1 MELRYLLLLYLSIV
15 TFIHSAQ
22 VTITGYAPQF
32 QNQQFHIWKYS
43 DFLSGSLQEI
53 QETVVNEEGIFTFKL
68 PIDQI
73 EKLVVGNMQLTG
85 YLYVQPKSR
94 YNIEFIADQPQHKS
108 YNIKEEVE
116 LTFLDLDSNDINY
129 KILGLHAWLDNNLA
143 DIFVERDN
151 NPGLY
156 ASKIIVLKK
165 MLYTDILLDTAAF
178 FSSFMRYTIAND
190 IDNQGFLGAP
200 STLEKYQLYLE
211 KSPIRYDNDVYMD
224 FFKSFYDQY
233 LSQIDS
239 KVSDELFAAFAANS
253 LNASDSILSTCPYLS
268 NPELR
273 SLVRIYI
280 LKQALSDDFL
290 PKSVIRSNLQHISA
304 NAVFPYHRL
313 IAANIC
319 SQVELIQVGN
329 TFIFDSLKGPN
340 ETVILSKVENKFIYL
355 HAFNPSNTNAI
366 NELAALKKLHK
377 AYGSKVE
384 FITIYVQKEILNS
397 TEKYAMESIEW
408 SRVGFTLNDPIWA
421 NLGIRTFPY
430 YILIDRDFN
439 VAASPALS
447 PTPNGKYETIEKTFF
462 DLSKP

>member
-1 MELRYLLLLYLSIV
+1 MELRYLLLLHLSIV

-22 VTITGYAPQF
+22 VTIIGYAPQF
-32 QNQQFHIWKYS
+32 QNQRFHVWKYK

-53 QETVVNEEGIFTFKL
+53 QETQVNDEGVFTVQL
-68 PIDQI
+68 PINQI
-73 EKLVVGNMQLTG
+73 QKLVVGNEKLTG
-85 YLYVQPKSR
+85 YLYVQPNSR
-94 YNIEFIADQPQHKS
+94 YNIEFIADHPQHNS
-108 YNIKEEVE
+108 YNLKEEVE
-116 LTFLDLDSNDINY
+116 FTFLDLDSNDINY
-129 KILGLHAWLDNNLA
+129 KILGLHAWLDNNFA
-143 DIFVERDN
+143 DMFVERDV

-156 ASKIIVLKK
+156 ASKITLLKK
-165 MLYTDILLDTAAF
+165 MLYKDVMSDTSVF
-178 FSSFMRYTIAND
+178 FSNFVRYTIAND
-190 IDNQGFLGAP
+190 IDNQRFLGAP

-211 KSPIRYDNDVYMD
+211 KSPILYDNDVYMD

-253 LNASDSILSTCPYLS
+253 LTASDSILSTCPYLS

-290 PKSVIRSNLQHISA
+290 PKSVIRSNLQGISTE
-304 NAVFPYHRL
+304 AVFPHHRM

-329 TFIFDSLKGPN
+329 TFILDTIKGPN
-340 ETVILSKVENKFIYL
+340 ETVILSKVKNKYIYL
-355 HAFNPSNTNAI
+355 HAFNPSNAYAI
-366 NELAALKKLHK
+366 NELAALKKLQK

-384 FITIYVQKEILNS
+384 FITIYVQKENLNS
-397 TEKYAMESIEW
+397 TEKHAMESIEW
-408 SRVGFTLNDPIWA
+408 SRVGFTMNDNIWT

-439 VAASPALS
+439 VAAAPALS